1 MGLLPCLVGW
11 LDFLVALC
19 CCLVVGLGCMLLF
32 DGFLCWLVGL
42 LIAWFACCEVCY
54 L

>member
-32 DGFLCWLVGL
+32 DGFLCWFGGVVDCVVCL
-42 LIAWFACCEVCY
+42 L
-54 L
+54 